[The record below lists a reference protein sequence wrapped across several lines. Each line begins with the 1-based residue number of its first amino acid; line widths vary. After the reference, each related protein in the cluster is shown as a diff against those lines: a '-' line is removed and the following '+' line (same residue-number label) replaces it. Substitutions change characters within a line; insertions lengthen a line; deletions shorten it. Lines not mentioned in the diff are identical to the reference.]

1 MIQET
6 KQMHHNVAVQ
16 AFSVLRLC
24 KHTHAHTHA
33 VLLTSSWCGKDVRV
47 HARVTLA
54 DVIDGDDSETVG
66 KEGLQGKGGSL
77 IAA

>member
-1 MIQET
+1 M
-6 KQMHHNVAVQ
+6 
-16 AFSVLRLC
+16 
-24 KHTHAHTHA
+24 
-33 VLLTSSWCGKDVRV
+33 LLTSSRCGKDICV

-77 IAA
+77 TVA

>member
-1 MIQET
+1 
-6 KQMHHNVAVQ
+6 MHHNVAVQ
-16 AFSVLRLC
+16 VFSVLRLC
-24 KHTHAHTHA
+24 KHPHAHSS
-33 VLLTSSWCGKDVRV
+33 VLLTSSWCGNDVRV

-77 IAA
+77 TVA

>member
-1 MIQET
+1 MIQGI
-6 KQMHHNVAVQ
+6 KQMRHNVAVQ
-16 AFSVLRLC
+16 VFSVLRLC
-24 KHTHAHTHA
+24 KHPHAHT
-33 VLLTSSWCGKDVRV
+33 VLLTSSWCGKDLRV

-77 IAA
+77 IVA